1 MMNAIHR
8 LLQPIRTRLANI
20 VNRAIVNLINDSKAF
35 QLVQVSVYA
44 GEVHENVEHPQEY
57 GHASNC
63 PTEGAVAVVLCPQGS
78 RDQIMAVVVANPA
91 LRKKDLKPGE
101 SAMYNALSETHLL
114 LKEDGTIEA
123 DTDTL
128 TSTGDV
134 EDKLETLDDVRQRL
148 KAFIAHFNTHVHTSA
163 APGSPTSP
171 PATPAVPPAV
181 PVPLPFIDTTPSI

>member
-1 MMNAIHR
+1 M
-8 LLQPIRTRLANI
+8 
-20 VNRAIVNLINDSKAF
+20 
-35 QLVQVSVYA
+35 QL
-44 GEVHENVEHPQEY
+44 
-57 GHASNC
+57 
-63 PTEGAVAVVLCPQGS
+63 S
-78 RDQIMAVVVANPA
+78 RDQILAVTVANPA

-181 PVPLPFIDTTPSI
+181 PVPRPFIDTTPSA